1 MLTTKGTK
9 RHESESR
16 KKNRKPEYYCD
27 VCSNTLTSMSSL
39 HYLHVLHGEAV
50 FAFFREFSCFSW
62 LKCIYLSLLVAA
74 MPR

>member
-16 KKNRKPEYYCD
+16 KKNRKSEYYCD

-39 HYLHVLHGEAV
+39 HGEVVLI
-50 FAFFREFSCFSW
+50 FSCFFVCFVVKNVFDCFISH
-62 LKCIYLSLLVAA
+62 KIYEYL
-74 MPR
+74 PKGY